1 MEDFLS
7 INNFTHLYKTVKE
20 YSIDRYNKKIDYK
33 KYKKIIGNSMEE
45 IHKNF
50 NRKIS
55 KTKANNM
62 VLHIAKKLIDKNM
75 EKTFFES
82 ESNEQ
87 ALNNLKHITPVVDGG
102 RLADD
107 DLKIRPVYEKRFN
120 KILENNNVNNRLINN
135 DLIIKKEYN
144 EDIQDYFIMKRDKEQ
159 ISALDLEKNPRQ
171 YREELIIS
179 PDDYIKSLNK
189 HIKFFDV
196 IIDSR
201 DRNTDK
207 YTEPNEYVLD
217 LEREMYNIISLE
229 LISAEIPNSEY
240 IINSDNNLLHF
251 EESNGTSIIST
262 IPIGNYTLATL
273 AAAIQTQMNND
284 GGSTYTVT
292 TNDFARITE
301 VFTENNSRITS
312 TASDPFK
319 LFDSDLDTF
328 WLSSSV
334 PASFTYDFLTSQTI
348 NKYKFICTE
357 TNGRP
362 FSWVVEVSNDNST
375 WVAIDTQTSVA
386 TTQNV
391 YATFTLASNSFAGR
405 YVRFRITASTA
416 VDVHISEIE
425 YFKTAVNR
433 VTITSDLTGG
443 SGLFNLDFFGRNVNT
458 GHLGNSTEALY
469 KENSIG
475 DLLGFNPEKLTG
487 FTNYT
492 SENEVI
498 LSRERQVY
506 LQIQGI
512 DNIHTIEQH
521 ESDRF
526 VLLTLDSNK
535 GDVSFIKNFENNK
548 SYEDNIDNEFVYF
561 SDTPINMKKL
571 NIKFRKPNGN
581 LYNFYG
587 LNHSLHLRI
596 KAFNFKNQVIQGNK
610 TF

>member
-1 MEDFLS
+1 MENFLS
-7 INNFTHLYKTVKE
+7 INNFTHLYKTLKE
-20 YSIDRYNKKIDYK
+20 YAIDRYNDKIDYK
-33 KYKKIIGNSMEE
+33 KYKKIIGNTMEE
-45 IHKNF
+45 VHKNF
-50 NRKIS
+50 NKIS
-55 KTKANNM
+55 KRKANDM
-62 VLHIAKKLIDKNM
+62 VLYIGKRTIDKNM
-75 EKTFFES
+75 EKTFFEN
-82 ESNEQ
+82 ESDQ
-87 ALNNLKHITPVVDGG
+87 VLNNLKNITPVVDEG
-102 RLADD
+102 RLAEE

-120 KILENNNVNNRLINN
+120 KFFKNNSINNRLINR

-144 EDIQDYFIMKRDKEQ
+144 HDIQDYFIMKKEKEQ
-159 ISALDLEKNPRQ
+159 ISILDLEKNPKQ
-171 YREELIIS
+171 YREELIID
-179 PDDYIKSLNK
+179 PDDYIKSLTK
-189 HIKFFDV
+189 HIKFFDI

-207 YTEPNEYVLD
+207 YIEPNEYVID

-251 EESNGTSIIST
+251 EETGGTDIIST
-262 IPIGNYTLATL
+262 IPVGNYTLTTL
-273 AAAIQTQMNND
+273 ATAIQTQMNND

-301 VFTENNSRITS
+301 VFTENTSRITS

-334 PASFTYDFLTSQTI
+334 PANFTYDFLTSQTI
-348 NKYKFICTE
+348 NRYRFICTE

-362 FSWVVEVSNDNST
+362 FSWVIEVSNDNST
-375 WVAIDTQTSVA
+375 WVTIDTQTTVA

-405 YVRFRITASTA
+405 YVRFRITASTDT
-416 VDVHISEIE
+416 DVHISEIE

-433 VTITSDLTGG
+433 ITITSDLTGG
-443 SGLFNLDFFGRNVNT
+443 SGIFNLDFFGRNINT
-458 GHLGNSTEALY
+458 GHLGNGTEAIF
-469 KENSIG
+469 KNNSIG
-475 DLLGFNPEKLTG
+475 DILGFNPEKLTG

-498 LSRERQVY
+498 LSRERQIF
-506 LQIQGI
+506 LQIHGI

-521 ESDRF
+521 ESDKF

-535 GDVSFIKNFENNK
+535 GNISFIKNFKNNK
-548 SYEDNIDNEFVYF
+548 NHEDNIDNEFIYF
-561 SDTPINMKKL
+561 SQTPINLKKL
-571 NIKFRKPNGN
+571 NIKFKKPNGS
-581 LYNFYG
+581 LYNFNG

-596 KAFNFKNQVIQGNK
+596 KSFNFKNQVIQGNK